1 MGVLRAMERKFPS
14 LIFYLPFLPFYSSP
28 LLSLTRSYFPRYIPA
43 TSSGDIHD
51 AYYAHRRR
59 IWPPTHE
66 RTEGESYGEGAL
78 LYGFG
83 SPMLTV
89 QGKDQAVEA

>member
-1 MGVLRAMERKFPS
+1 M
-14 LIFYLPFLPFYSSP
+14 
-28 LLSLTRSYFPRYIPA
+28 
-43 TSSGDIHD
+43 HD
-51 AYYAHRRR
+51 AYYAHRRK

-66 RTEGESYGEGAL
+66 RVEGEKYLEGAL

-89 QGKDQAVEA
+89 QTA